1 MKKYFRYVTL
11 LLTLTL
17 LASCAGENI
26 PQNPSSA
33 PEQSEETSSEAPA
46 GKPETIKLGKNDAL
60 EVSGINEIPAEA
72 GVYVFTDTGIQ
83 LPKEGKYTDIAVVNS
98 TVTMIGTAPYVPE
111 DGILVRFY
119 ECDVPETALGDTAR
133 YSGGM
138 PVPLGDRYVTFG
150 ETIHV
155 RVGYTNTTRT
165 EEAVGFLFD
174 EGWYSDTTCSNRWG
188 TEIAVKDGVVVE
200 VNPSGTETS
209 GNTKIPAGGYV
220 LAVGAGSTY
229 ESLLRKVKVGDTAT
243 YITRP
248 ATYSA
253 EKFVSDLVDEDM
265 GDALSAVS
273 HDTRFALAPEGTNL
287 TQVLVNKEGYVVRVE
302 THSAG
307 GGEIPKGGMAIT
319 AKGYKGDALASAAEV
334 GKLVH
339 LKNKTVTFIET
350 PAIIAARLETQL
362 AALEETYGE
371 RKEALAHIRYAEAD
385 AALKKAEEA
394 FAALGNLP
402 SREALLEAVSLADA
416 ARIACIPALTLQNRE
431 AWVTVGELNYDGSPL
446 LHYTNED
453 TVRQAVRYA
462 KRVGLNGLIVDNTA
476 YGWAAYPSELEGM
489 VMHPDLNGF
498 DVLEAFS
505 RICKE
510 EGIKLTVMVNG
521 FSSAVASVEYPEE
534 HFVNLYEEY
543 LMVSKKGLKVDASG
557 GKTLEPSYPQVQAF
571 NLAVAREL
579 VTKYDFDGI
588 QVDYIRYPLP
598 IYYQVHNY
606 EDFGY
611 ECPASKG
618 FEEKFGKDP
627 KLLSIT
633 NPLWEDWCAYRR
645 DVISGYAK
653 AFYEAVK
660 EAAPHVEVSF
670 TCFAEYTDRQKYV
683 YQDVEKW
690 VQEGYA
696 DAIYPMIYGDN
707 TEYQLG
713 YAQQIHPV
721 TEYADVVLGVG
732 YYVRASSKS
741 IMEQNYMPYETDAI
755 GVSGFTLRYISYCGY
770 DQTLRE
776 CFREA
781 AVPKGTEET
790 AQGCIDF
797 LSQRVEDLS
806 YLFPDSGLDLLA
818 KGLAEA
824 EPTAEGLQALFD
836 STTIENGELK
846 AALEKDLAY
855 ALRFLK

>member
-1 MKKYFRYVTL
+1 MKKWLSLTL
-11 LLTLTL
+11 ALLTLC
-17 LASCAGENI
+17 LAACESGGVQETASSGE
-26 PQNPSSA
+26 SSA
-33 PEQSEETSSEAPA
+33 ETSSEAPS
-46 GKPETIKLGKNDAL
+46 GKKETVKLGKNDAL
-60 EVSGINEIPAEA
+60 EVRGTNEIPTEA
-72 GVYVFTDTGIQ
+72 GVYVFTDPDFE
-83 LPKEGKYTDIAVVNS
+83 LPREGKYTDIAVVNS
-98 TVTMIGTAPYVPE
+98 AVTMMGDAPYVPE
-111 DGILVRFY
+111 DGIVVRFY
-119 ECDVPETALGDTAR
+119 ECEVPETALGDTAR

-138 PVPLGDRYVTFG
+138 PVPLGDGYVSFG
-150 ETIHV
+150 EEIHV

-174 EGWYSDTTCSNRWG
+174 EGWYSDTTCSNQWG
-188 TEIAVKDGVVVE
+188 TEIAVQNGVVVE

-209 GNTKIPAGGYV
+209 GNTKIPAGGFV

-229 ESLLRKVKVGDTAT
+229 ESILRKVKVGDAAT

-265 GDALSAVS
+265 GDALSVVS
-273 HDTRFALAPEGTNL
+273 HDTRFALAPKGTNL
-287 TQVLVNKEGYVVRVE
+287 TQVLVNQEGYVVSVE

-334 GKLVH
+334 GKYVH

-371 RKEALAHIRYAEAD
+371 RKDALAHIRYAEAD
-385 AALKKAEEA
+385 AALQKAKEA
-394 FAALGNLP
+394 FAALGDLP
-402 SREALLEAVSLADA
+402 NREDLLEAASLADS

-446 LHYTNED
+446 LHYTNEE

-476 YGWAAYPSELEGM
+476 YGWAAYPSEIRGM
-489 VMHPDLNGF
+489 VMHPDLQGF

-543 LMVSKKGLKVDASG
+543 LMVSKKGQKVDASG
-557 GKTLEPSYPQVQAF
+557 GQTLEPSYPQVQAF

-611 ECPASKG
+611 ECPGSKG
-618 FEEKFGKDP
+618 FEAKFGKDP

-633 NPLWEDWCAYRR
+633 DPLWEDWCDYRR
-645 DVISGYAK
+645 DIISGYAK

-660 EAAPHVEVSF
+660 EAAPRVEVSF

-690 VQEGYA
+690 AEEGYA

-732 YYVRASSKS
+732 YYVRASSNS
-741 IMEQNYMPYETDAI
+741 IMEQNYMPYSTDAI

-770 DQTLRE
+770 DKTLRE

-781 AVPKGTEET
+781 AVPKGTEGT
-790 AQGCIDF
+790 AQGCIAF
-797 LSQRVEDLS
+797 LKKRVEDLS
-806 YLFPDSGLDLLA
+806 YLFPEDGLDLLA

-824 EPTAEGLQALFD
+824 QPTADGLQAAFD
-836 STTIENGELK
+836 AVSIENGDLK

-855 ALRFLK
+855 AKRFLQ

>member
-1 MKKYFRYVTL
+1 MKKWLSLTL
-11 LLTLTL
+11 ALLTLC
-17 LASCAGENI
+17 LAACESGGVQETGSSGE
-26 PQNPSSA
+26 SSA
-33 PEQSEETSSEAPA
+33 ETSSEAPS
-46 GKPETIKLGKNDAL
+46 GKKETVKLGKNDAL
-60 EVSGINEIPAEA
+60 EVRGINEIPTEA
-72 GVYVFTDTGIQ
+72 GVYVFTDPDFE
-83 LPKEGKYTDIAVVNS
+83 LPREGEYTDIAVVNS
-98 TVTMIGTAPYVPE
+98 AVTMMGDAPYVPE
-111 DGILVRFY
+111 DGIVVRFY
-119 ECDVPETALGDTAR
+119 ECEVPETALGDTAR

-138 PVPLGDRYVTFG
+138 PVPLGDGYVSFG
-150 ETIHV
+150 EEIHV

-174 EGWYSDTTCSNRWG
+174 EGWYSDTTCSNQWG
-188 TEIAVKDGVVVE
+188 TEIAVQNGVVVE

-209 GNTKIPAGGYV
+209 GNTKIPAGGFV

-229 ESLLRKVKVGDTAT
+229 ESILRKVKVGDAAA

-248 ATYSA
+248 TTYSA

-273 HDTRFALAPEGTNL
+273 HDTRFALAPKGTNL
-287 TQVLVNKEGYVVRVE
+287 TQVLVNKEGYVVSVE

-334 GKLVH
+334 GKYVH

-371 RKEALAHIRYAEAD
+371 RKDALAHIHYAEAD
-385 AALKKAEEA
+385 AALKKAKEA
-394 FAALGNLP
+394 FAALGDLP
-402 SREALLEAVSLADA
+402 SREALLEAVSLADS

-462 KRVGLNGLIVDNTA
+462 KRVGLNGLIIDNTA
-476 YGWAAYPSELEGM
+476 YGWAAYPSEIQGM
-489 VMHPDLNGF
+489 VMHPDLQGF

-510 EGIKLTVMVNG
+510 EGVKLTVMVNG
-521 FSSAVASVEYPEE
+521 FSSAVASVEYPQE
-534 HFVNLYEEY
+534 HFVNLYGEY
-543 LMVSKKGLKVDASG
+543 LMVSKKGQKVDASG
-557 GKTLEPSYPQVQAF
+557 GQTLEPSYPQVQAF

-611 ECPASKG
+611 ECPGSKG
-618 FEEKFGKDP
+618 FEAKFGKDP

-633 NPLWEDWCAYRR
+633 DSLWEDWCDYRR
-645 DVISGYAK
+645 DIISGYAK

-660 EAAPHVEVSF
+660 EAAPRVEVSF

-683 YQDVEKW
+683 YQDVEMW
-690 VQEGYA
+690 AEEGYA

-732 YYVRASSKS
+732 YYVRASSRS
-741 IMEQNYMPYETDAI
+741 IMEQNYMPYSTDAI

-770 DQTLRE
+770 DKTLRE

-781 AVPKGTEET
+781 AVPKGTEGT
-790 AQGCIDF
+790 AQGCIAF
-797 LSQRVEDLS
+797 LKKRVEDLS
-806 YLFPDSGLDLLA
+806 YLFPEDGLDLLA

-824 EPTAEGLQALFD
+824 QPTVDGLQAAFD
-836 STTIENGELK
+836 AVSIENGELK

>member
-1 MKKYFRYVTL
+1 MKKYVRCLTL

-17 LASCAGENI
+17 LASCAGEGT
-26 PQNPSSA
+26 PQNTSSSDQSHESSA
-33 PEQSEETSSEAPA
+33 ELPT
-46 GKPETIKLGKNDAL
+46 GKPETIKLGKNDPL
-60 EVSGINEIPAEA
+60 NVTGVNEVPGSAGI
-72 GVYVFTDTGIQ
+72 YVFTDAEFD
-83 LPKEGKYTDIAVVNS
+83 LPREGTYTDIAVVNS
-98 TVTMIGTAPYVPE
+98 AVTMIGIAPYVPE

-119 ECDVPETALGDTAR
+119 ECDVPETGLGDTAR
-133 YSGGM
+133 FSGGM

-150 ETIHV
+150 EEICV

-174 EGWYSDTTCSNRWG
+174 EGWYSDTTCSNKWG
-188 TEIAVKDGVVVE
+188 TEVAVKDGVVVE
-200 VNPSGTETS
+200 INPSGTETS

-229 ESLLRKVKVGDTAT
+229 ESILRKVKVGDTAT
-243 YITRP
+243 YVNRP
-248 ATYSA
+248 VTYSA
-253 EKFVSDLVDEDM
+253 EKFVLDLADEDM
-265 GDALSAVS
+265 GDALSVVTHEAYS
-273 HDTRFALAPEGTNL
+273 PTAPEGTNL
-287 TQVLVNKEGYVVRVE
+287 TRVLVDREGYVVSVD
-302 THSAG
+302 TNCPG

-319 AKGYKGDALASAAEV
+319 AKGYKGEALASAAKV
-334 GKLVH
+334 GKYVH
-339 LKNKTVTFIET
+339 LKNKMVTFLET

-371 RKEALAHIRYAEAD
+371 LKKALAHIRYAQAD
-385 AALKKAEEA
+385 SALTKAKEA
-394 FAALGNLP
+394 FAALGDLP
-402 SREALLEAVSLADA
+402 SRTALLEVVSLADE

-431 AWVTVGELNYDGSPL
+431 AWVTVGELNYDGTPL

-489 VMHPDLNGF
+489 VMHPDLKGF

-543 LMVSKKGLKVDASG
+543 LMVSKKGNKVDASG

-579 VTKYDFDGI
+579 VTKYDIDGI

-598 IYYQVHNY
+598 IYYQAHNY

-611 ECPASKG
+611 ECPASEG
-618 FEEKFGKDP
+618 FKELTGYDP
-627 KLLSIT
+627 KKLNI
-633 NPLWEDWCAYRR
+633 NHKLWPDWCAYRR

-653 AFYEAVK
+653 AFYQAVK

-690 VQEGYA
+690 VEEGYA
-696 DAIYPMIYGDN
+696 DAIYPMIYGN
-707 TEYQLG
+707 TTEYQLG

-732 YYVRASSKS
+732 YYVRASSRS

-770 DQTLRE
+770 DRTLRE

-781 AVPKGTEET
+781 ATPKGTEET
-790 AQGCIDF
+790 AVGCLIF

-806 YLFPDSGLDLLA
+806 YLFEDAGLEALR
-818 KGLAEA
+818 KGIGDAV
-824 EPTAEGLQALFD
+824 PTAEALQEVFD
-836 STTIENGELK
+836 SVTIENGELK
-846 AALEKDLAY
+846 AAMEKDLAY